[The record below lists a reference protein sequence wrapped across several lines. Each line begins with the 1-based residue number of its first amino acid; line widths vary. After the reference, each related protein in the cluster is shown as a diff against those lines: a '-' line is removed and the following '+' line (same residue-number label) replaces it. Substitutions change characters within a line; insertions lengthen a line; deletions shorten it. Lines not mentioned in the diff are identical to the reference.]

1 MKKTLEKHSKTASG
15 GVLLSPGENSAKPF
29 PKAGSP
35 SWAHRLSWSHPETW
49 DPVESKAKNQFMD
62 TDESWHPWSDCAFQ
76 RASPRGKRCRRVTQL
91 KWWLLKGLLVPRAW
105 PQSVAPL
112 LSGFGPSNTAVAG
125 VGEGW
130 KWWGLTETS
139 MFSHRQTAAQ
149 TPNSTTDEGTCRP
162 PGSHRAVGPT
172 RDRPSWERAPDRG
185 RFPLIPVTCKIYL
198 WETTESRDTW
208 AKETFTF
215 LRWLSLFTH

>member
-105 PQSVAPL
+105 PQSMAPL

-125 VGEGW
+125 GRGGMEMM
-130 KWWGLTETS
+130 GLNWNQHVFTPTNGSTDTEQ
-139 MFSHRQTAAQ
+139 HDRRRHLQAARLA
-149 TPNSTTDEGTCRP
+149 PGC
-162 PGSHRAVGPT
+162 GSHT
-172 RDRPSWERAPDRG
+172 RP
-185 RFPLIPVTCKIYL
+185 
-198 WETTESRDTW
+198 
-208 AKETFTF
+208 TF
-215 LRWLSLFTH
+215 LGTSSGQRAFSPDPRYL